1 MKAGSDGNYASK
13 IKKRIALYVVLLL
26 LIFAYIFAV
35 GEMGLG
41 DSRKMSDLADIVSK
55 LIIFG
60 GVLLVIMK
68 LIYYRKL
75 LKNLSKM
82 SLELQSEPS
91 DREKLLYEK
100 SGGIVFEI
108 LLYFLL
114 VVTGTAALA
123 NEVAFRV
130 SFLVLTVSI
139 VLKVTAYAVYSR
151 KY

>member
-1 MKAGSDGNYASK
+1 
-13 IKKRIALYVVLLL
+13 
-26 LIFAYIFAV
+26 
-35 GEMGLG
+35 
-41 DSRKMSDLADIVSK
+41 MSDLADIVSK

>member
-1 MKAGSDGNYASK
+1 M
-13 IKKRIALYVVLLL
+13 
-26 LIFAYIFAV
+26 FAYIFAV

-55 LIIFG
+55 IIIFG
-60 GVLLVIMK
+60 GVLFVIMK

-75 LKNLSKM
+75 LKNSSEMPLEHASK
-82 SLELQSEPS
+82 PS

-108 LLYFLL
+108 LFYFLL

-123 NEVAFRV
+123 NEAAFRV
-130 SFLVLTVSI
+130 SFLVLIVSI
-139 VLKVTAYAVYSR
+139 VLKVAAYAVYSR